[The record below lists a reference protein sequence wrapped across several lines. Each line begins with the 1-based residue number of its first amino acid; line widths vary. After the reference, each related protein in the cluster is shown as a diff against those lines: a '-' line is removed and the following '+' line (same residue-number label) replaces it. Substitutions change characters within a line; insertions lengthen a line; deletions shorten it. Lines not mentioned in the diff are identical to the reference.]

1 MKSYQWLV
9 VFFVSLIHLTAFTQR
24 MDVVPFLVDLRDV
37 YHVGYAEV
45 GGLVSAFLLG
55 YALFQIPAGSLA
67 DRYSPKLLIL
77 IGVLV
82 MLVTSIIF
90 VFVHSLLFALVLRFL
105 MGVSSAMLFSPG
117 IKLISSYTPKRTR
130 GSSLGMMEGGAG
142 MGMLIT
148 LTVFPI
154 LSVYVHWKILF
165 LSLSFL
171 LLLILFMFI
180 FLPSEEKKEVDPG
193 EKSGRNQKRIPF
205 FQLIKKPV
213 ILRLIGIAFFG
224 LFGLYGF
231 LTWLPTYLESVAGFT
246 KQKVG
251 WIMAITM
258 ISQIIMGP
266 VSGKVSDW
274 MGQRET
280 TLIIGTAMLAF
291 SSIWLL
297 AFKDFGIYVV
307 VIFIGAGI
315 SWSMAPMLAL
325 ATEVLSE
332 KMEGSVI
339 GIMNTV
345 GQIASAISGYVF
357 GLIFE
362 ISGHFQWIWLTCL
375 IVFIIR
381 IMLASK
387 KLEDI
392 QPIKIKSDQASI

>member
-193 EKSGRNQKRIPF
+193 EKVVGIRSVFLF
-205 FQLIKKPV
+205 FNSLKN
-213 ILRLIGIAFFG
+213 RSF
-224 LFGLYGF
+224 Y
-231 LTWLPTYLESVAGFT
+231 
-246 KQKVG
+246 
-251 WIMAITM
+251 
-258 ISQIIMGP
+258 
-266 VSGKVSDW
+266 D
-274 MGQRET
+274 
-280 TLIIGTAMLAF
+280 
-291 SSIWLL
+291 
-297 AFKDFGIYVV
+297 
-307 VIFIGAGI
+307 
-315 SWSMAPMLAL
+315 
-325 ATEVLSE
+325 
-332 KMEGSVI
+332 
-339 GIMNTV
+339 
-345 GQIASAISGYVF
+345 
-357 GLIFE
+357 
-362 ISGHFQWIWLTCL
+362 
-375 IVFIIR
+375 
-381 IMLASK
+381 
-387 KLEDI
+387 
-392 QPIKIKSDQASI
+392 